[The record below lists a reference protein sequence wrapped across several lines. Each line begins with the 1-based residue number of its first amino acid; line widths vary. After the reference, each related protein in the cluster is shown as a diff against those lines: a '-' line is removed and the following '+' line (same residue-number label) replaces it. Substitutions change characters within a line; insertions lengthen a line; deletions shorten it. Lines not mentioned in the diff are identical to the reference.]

1 VPPDKFFAEM
11 EGKVLF
17 SADGFY
23 GRATPDLMVYPW
35 YHSNGSWNN
44 TLWHYKNPE
53 VDKVLDAA
61 RRTADP
67 DKQAKLFGEFQGM
80 LVDDSPG
87 SVMFVQNL
95 VCAFS
100 NKVQNVVV
108 SPLMLLDFS
117 KAALT
122 A

>member
-1 VPPDKFFAEM
+1 M
-11 EGKVLF
+11 EGKVPF
-17 SADGFY
+17 AADGFY

-35 YHSNGSWNN
+35 YHSTGSWNN

-61 RRTADP
+61 RTTAD
-67 DKQAKLFGEFQGM
+67 KNEQAKLYGRFQEM
-80 LVDDSPG
+80 LLDDSPG
-87 SVMFVQNL
+87 SVIYVQNFA
-95 VCAFS
+95 CGFS
-100 NKVQNVVV
+100 NKVHDVVV
-108 SPLMLLDFS
+108 SPLMLMDFS